1 MSTTIREYGVQT
13 SPKVAEIFFFLLFS
27 MVLLGSGWDPLVFLV
42 FLVFPKGFTIEQR
55 AYVRMHHCSHVS
67 WSHNILDRP
76 GYLGLYI
83 HTPHTLYS
91 VLHILCSS
99 LEMPSSIHCIPHSM
113 LYTLCPT
120 TYVLWPPLYVLYS
133 ILYTLYSSFYIPYS
147 SIYKLYLL

>member
-1 MSTTIREYGVQT
+1 MAKARCLPRLPRS
-13 SPKVAEIFFFLLFS
+13 
-27 MVLLGSGWDPLVFLV
+27 LVFLV
-42 FLVFPKGFTIEQR
+42 ILKGFARGWVGSFGFSCFFGFSKGFTNEQR

-76 GYLGLYI
+76 GYLSLYI

-120 TYVLWPPLYVLYS
+120 TYALWPPLYVLYF

-147 SIYKLYLL
+147 SIYKLYLF